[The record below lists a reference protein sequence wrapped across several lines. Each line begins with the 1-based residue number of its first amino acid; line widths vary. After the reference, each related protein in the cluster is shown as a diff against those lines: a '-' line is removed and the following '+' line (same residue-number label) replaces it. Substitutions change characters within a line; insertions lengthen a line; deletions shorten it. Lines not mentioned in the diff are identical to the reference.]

1 MRDLYMK
8 NGQGFLLVYSITS
21 RVSLDDLMELRE
33 QILRVKDTDRVPMV
47 LVGNKCDLDAER
59 QVTREDGQYIASQW
73 GGVSFI
79 ETSAKKKINVD
90 EAFYDVVRQIN
101 RAAPSKVGS
110 SLLVLFWWLGGLIL
124 TSVK

>member
-21 RVSLDDLMELRE
+21 RGSLDDLMELRE

-59 QVTREDGQYIASQW
+59 QVTREDGQYTASQW

-101 RAAPSKVGS
+101 KAAPSKVRS
-110 SLLVLFWWLGGLIL
+110 FYNSCSFA
-124 TSVK
+124 